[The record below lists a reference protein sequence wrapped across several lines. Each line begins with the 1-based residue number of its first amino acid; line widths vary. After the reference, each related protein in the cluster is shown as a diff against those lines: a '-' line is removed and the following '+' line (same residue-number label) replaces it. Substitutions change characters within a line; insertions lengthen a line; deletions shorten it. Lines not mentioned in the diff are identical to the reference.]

1 MIQKISK
8 SDEYKSRL
16 ASENK
21 TSYLEKPEDLEA
33 IMAIDKQ
40 AELVR
45 RDYKNKE
52 LNSTTSAAKVVL
64 TA

>member
-8 SDEYKSRL
+8 SDELKTKL
-16 ASENK
+16 ASDDK
-21 TSYLEKPEDLEA
+21 TSYLENPEDLKA
-33 IMAIDKQ
+33 ILAMDKQ

-52 LNSTTSAAKVVL
+52 LNSTISAARVVL

>member
-8 SDEYKSRL
+8 SDELKSKL
-16 ASENK
+16 ASDDK
-21 TSYLEKPEDLEA
+21 TSYLENPEDLKA
-33 IMAIDKQ
+33 ILAMDKQ

-52 LNSTTSAAKVVL
+52 LNSTISAARVVL